1 MSTNAT
7 VPPAPTIQ
15 LDDANHGPWSYNS
28 MARIVTHEA
37 NACSTCAGWA
47 LHYML
52 SVIKKDDTLTR
63 AEDQRVS
70 SIRGGLTTEA
80 TTLRDI
86 NESLRRELVTV
97 REEFEDTRRKLAS
110 ADDEISRLRDE
121 RDGIKHDADKTIRG
135 LRAQIDALEGQLR
148 DLGGRDLRRRKVPR
162 HGATTQPVVPALRH
176 AFKSID

>member
-1 MSTNAT
+1 
-7 VPPAPTIQ
+7 
-15 LDDANHGPWSYNS
+15 

-37 NACSTCAGWA
+37 DACSTCAGWA

-52 SVIKKDDTLTR
+52 SVIKRDDTLIR

-70 SIRGGLTTEA
+70 SIRSGITTEV

-86 NESLRRELVTV
+86 NESLRSELVTV
-97 REEFEDTRRKLAS
+97 REKFEDTRRKLAS
-110 ADDEISRLRDE
+110 ADDEIFRLRDG

-135 LRAQIDALEGQLR
+135 LRAQVDALEGQLR

-162 HGATTQPVVPALRH
+162 REAATQPVVPALRP
-176 AFKSID
+176 AFKPID